1 MSRTT
6 DLTGH
11 FPARAAVLERCHAA
25 FAHGTAAAGDSGR
38 IKTMRLFTIS
48 AGKTAIVVALAA
60 SLAAC
65 GSPADQPAADA
76 SSAAPAMAAAPASDV
91 APASAAPASAAAT
104 PAMAAA
110 GAKPATFA
118 QCAACHSVEPGK
130 NGVGPS
136 LAGVFGKK
144 AGQAAGYAYSDA
156 NKNSG
161 LTWDEATLDE
171 YLTAPMK
178 KVPGTKMT
186 FAGLAD
192 PAKRAEVIAYLKTL

>member
-1 MSRTT
+1 
-6 DLTGH
+6 
-11 FPARAAVLERCHAA
+11 
-25 FAHGTAAAGDSGR
+25 
-38 IKTMRLFTIS
+38 MRMFTIS
-48 AGKTAIVVALAA
+48 AGRSAIVLALAA
-60 SLAAC
+60 GLAAC
-65 GSPADQPAADA
+65 GSPAEQPASES
-76 SSAAPAMAAAPASDV
+76 SSAVPAATVAPASD
-91 APASAAPASAAAT
+91 AAPASAAAT

-110 GAKPATFA
+110 GAKPASFA
-118 QCAACHSVEPGK
+118 QCAACHAVEPGK

-144 AGQAAGYAYSDA
+144 AGQVAGYAYSDA

-192 PAKRAEVIAYLKTL
+192 PAKRAEMIAYLKTL